1 LELVAL
7 IMVGKA
13 LIILPIVLGFGYSL
27 KTAVKASFGLN
38 QIGEFS
44 FVLALVGL
52 EMGLI
57 TEQRYS
63 LLLGTIAISLMLTP
77 LWMNLAPRAS
87 DWLHGL
93 PVLKDYLDR
102 AEEPKLL
109 SVPEDISD
117 HVIVAGYGRVGEV
130 LVNVLLSRGYSVL
143 VVENS
148 ETAVQR
154 LRNRHAPLVQIPFVY
169 GDADSELVLEK
180 TRLETAKAFAITLP
194 DPTTTRLVLQRA
206 LAKAPHLDII
216 ARSHNNEE
224 IDVLTH
230 LGAREVVQPEF
241 EAALELGSHLL
252 NTLGERSME
261 IQSVLERIR
270 EDRYRSIRPVPQIG
284 EA

>member
-1 LELVAL
+1 
-7 IMVGKA
+7 
-13 LIILPIVLGFGYSL
+13 LP
-27 KTAVKASFGLN
+27 
-38 QIGEFS
+38 
-44 FVLALVGL
+44 
-52 EMGLI
+52 
-57 TEQRYS
+57 
-63 LLLGTIAISLMLTP
+63 
-77 LWMNLAPRAS
+77 W
-87 DWLHGL
+87 
-93 PVLKDYLDR
+93 LKDILNR

-109 SVPEDISD
+109 SVPTDLSN

-154 LRNRHAPLVQIPFVY
+154 LRNRHIPLVPIPFVY
-169 GDADSELVLEK
+169 GDAESELVLEK
-180 TRLETAKAFAITLP
+180 TRLETAKALAITLP
-194 DPTTTRLVLQRA
+194 DPATTRLVLQRA

-216 ARSHNNEE
+216 ARSHTNEE

-252 NTLGERSME
+252 NTLGEPPFD
-261 IQSVLERIR
+261 IQAVLSRIR
-270 EDRYRSIRPVPQIG
+270 DDRYRTIRPVAQIG